1 MLKYK
6 NSKLFRQ
13 GLVGIVMIVCV
24 ILVGLQSQRFITLKS
39 PVRYEAIFSEAGGLT
54 AGADIIV
61 SGVKVGTVQK
71 VSLRDGDAVATLS
84 IDGTVPFGSESTA
97 HIRTGSLLGKRI
109 VTIESYGSE
118 SLKPHDTI
126 PVERTGS
133 PYSLTDAVGELT
145 TNASGIDTDQLNQSL
160 DTLTATLDRTA
171 PALGPTFDG
180 LTAVSRALNARNDS
194 LTDLLKTT
202 ADVSGIL
209 GERSDRVNSL
219 ILNANLLLG
228 ALNERRQAISTLLAN
243 TNAVAL
249 QLSGLVQ
256 DNEAE
261 LGPTLDR
268 LNSITAVLQRQRD
281 NINKAIPG
289 LGKVALTQGEA
300 VSGGPFYNAYVGNL
314 MLGPLIQPFVD
325 QAFGLQPAAPFPL
338 PYLEAPR

>member
-24 ILVGLQSQRFITLKS
+24 ILVGLQSTKFITLTT
-39 PVRYEAIFSEAGGLT
+39 PVRYEAVFSEAGGLT
-54 AGADIIV
+54 AGADVIV
-61 SGVKVGTVQK
+61 SGVKVGTVSK
-71 VSLRDGDAVATLS
+71 VSLQDGDAVATLS
-84 IDGTVPFGSESTA
+84 VDGKIDLGSESTA

-109 VTIESYGSE
+109 VTVESHGPE
-118 SLKPHDTI
+118 SMKPHDTI

-145 TNASGIDTDQLNQSL
+145 TNASGIDTNQLNQSL
-160 DTLTATLDRTA
+160 DTLTATLDRVA
-171 PALGPTFDG
+171 PELGPTFDG
-180 LTAVSRALNARNDS
+180 LTAVSRALNARNES
-194 LTDLLKTT
+194 LSDLLTTT

-219 ILNANLLLG
+219 ILNANLLVG
-228 ALNERRQAISTLLAN
+228 VLNDRRQAIATLLAN
-243 TNAVAL
+243 TNAVAQ
-249 QLSGLVQ
+249 QLSGLVA

-268 LNSITAVLQRQRD
+268 LNSVAALLERQRD
-281 NINKAIPG
+281 NINTSIPA

-300 VSGGPFYNAYVGNL
+300 ISGGAFYNAYVANL
-314 MLGPLIQPFVD
+314 MLGPLIQPFID